1 MLNYK
6 NYHSCPQVACSLP
19 PRTCIEWLKA
29 GLVPP
34 NAPQA
39 NVLPPEPEM
48 TEEPIVTQVIRA
60 QLLEFQ
66 DTSFKYA
73 HSASLSFQE
82 QINSASRQTVE
93 SLLLN
98 NLIQQV
104 QSLFLISGLIDL
116 IYLLNCILIVAEAIA
131 TEHGSKAC
139 SRFVFP
145 HSCSRVAQYHKS
157 T

>member
-1 MLNYK
+1 MHCGY
-6 NYHSCPQVACSLP
+6 CGLP
-19 PRTCIEWLKA
+19 SHNKAGCEWLKA
-29 GLVPP
+29 GLAPP

-48 TEEPIVTQVIRA
+48 TEEPVVTQVIRE

-93 SLLLN
+93 SL
-98 NLIQQV
+98 QV
-104 QSLFLISGLIDL
+104 QSLFLISGLLGL

-131 TEHGSKAC
+131 KEHGSKAC
-139 SRFVFP
+139 SRFFFP